1 MFISSCLKFGF
12 LHLDS
17 GKVAFDLGLPPR
29 SVPNVKLVLTF
40 EKRELLFLNLVFRDD
55 DENFVLPVSCFATR
69 KRIFPLNLG
78 LLDEN
83 VLEISLLLVFGTEIE
98 NSSFWVLS

>member
-1 MFISSCLKFGF
+1 M
-12 LHLDS
+12 
-17 GKVAFDLGLPPR
+17 
-29 SVPNVKLVLTF
+29 PNVKLVLTF

-83 VLEISLLLVFGTEIE
+83 FLEISLLLVFGTEIFH
-98 NSSFWVLS
+98 NNLLISLSLSNNNNMLIFIFQTTTGI